1 MHYTSYTPSQFNCLC
16 HTLYQAREGGP
27 LVQLF
32 HDYEGILSTI
42 GEEYWT
48 DHVILGYLLAQYHS
62 GEYDRLF
69 ETISRG
75 TFPAKH
81 YKELQDLWYA
91 GRYKESEKKR
101 QKILGAVE
109 KYRIRRKFPPPPTIW
124 DGQETVY
131 SFKENSRKYLKQ
143 FYKTNPYPSLEQ
155 KKEICRV
162 TDLELVQISNWFKN
176 RRQRE
181 KGEKALPSP
190 LISPF
195 LAFPLIACG
204 RHYGIMADVYDS
216 RVDELECVEDE
227 VTAVEEG
234 EERDIVTDVSVSSD
248 VLAEVMNDFKETEGE
263 KKEEEEEPIPEGDP
277 EMVDLDWDFFIKMKD
292 QPNTVVS
299 SYLPELRRRYKV
311 TERRSKAT
319 EKLLID
325 LHPADRSNAEDRQEI
340 LGELLDKIEQA
351 LDIIDEHENRKI
363 PFGHRAHLE
372 ARLLKSMNSMLDGI
386 HRIVA
391 KFDVIGEDRDAANNE
406 REGLRY
412 EIRFLDMMYTEIHES
427 FLKSFLEMEW

>member
-1 MHYTSYTPSQFNCLC
+1 MHYTSYTPTQFNCLC

-32 HDYEGILSTI
+32 HHYEGILSTI

-48 DHVILGYLLAQYHS
+48 DYVVLGYLLAQYHS

-75 TFPAKH
+75 TFPVKH

-101 QKILGAVE
+101 QKVLGAVE

-162 TDLELVQISNWFKN
+162 TDLELVQ
-176 RRQRE
+176 
-181 KGEKALPSP
+181 
-190 LISPF
+190 
-195 LAFPLIACG
+195 
-204 RHYGIMADVYDS
+204 ADVYDS
-216 RVDELECVEDE
+216 RMDELDCVEDE
-227 VTAVEEG
+227 VTAVEG
-234 EERDIVTDVSVSSD
+234 EEEGNIVTDVSVSSD
-248 VLAEVMNDFKETEGE
+248 VLAEVMKDFKEMEGE
-263 KKEEEEEPIPEGDP
+263 KKEEEDEPIPEGDP

-292 QPNTVVS
+292 QPNTVVA

-319 EKLLID
+319 EKLLIE

-372 ARLLKSMNSMLDGI
+372 GRLLKSMNSMLDGI